1 MTDSRTLGKEW
12 NYYKKD
18 LQKEARQKK
27 KEAEREKFGQSQVR
41 NKPSFGG
48 PSKFLGKRP
57 RKY

>member
-27 KEAEREKFGQSQVR
+27 KEAEREKFGQSQIR
-41 NKPSFGG
+41 KKPSFGG
-48 PSKFLGKRP
+48 
-57 RKY
+57 